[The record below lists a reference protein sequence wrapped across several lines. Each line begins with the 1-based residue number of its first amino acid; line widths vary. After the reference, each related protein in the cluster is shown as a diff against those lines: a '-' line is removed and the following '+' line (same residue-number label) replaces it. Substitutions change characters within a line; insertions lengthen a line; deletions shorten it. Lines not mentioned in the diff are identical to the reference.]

1 MDTSVLAHKLI
12 FIQTR
17 RQKSEAALLAEAM
30 QEGIQK
36 LYRESLI
43 EAYLLEQIPREQI
56 LKEIGQKALDAID
69 FQRDA
74 IQKDIAWGLEGA

>member
-1 MDTSVLAHKLI
+1 MDTSLLAHKLI
-12 FIQTR
+12 FIQNR

-43 EAYLLEQIPREQI
+43 EAYLLGQIPREQI
-56 LKEIGQKALDAID
+56 LTELGQKTLDTID

-74 IQKDIAWGLEGA
+74 IEKDITWGLEGA